1 MTVANT
7 EGPSIE
13 DMVDG
18 MQRLLRT
25 SARMYM
31 CLTRATYGRVG
42 EMTVRR
48 GLRAY
53 GEWRGSEMRQ
63 AHHALGLD
71 INMKTLIDRWD
82 NASTYIIKDK
92 IEASGSHAPDDNRFD
107 VTFCPASLVWK
118 EAGFDQWGHVYCD
131 EFHQAAASSYHPD
144 GNVVIPISM
153 MKGDDRCHF
162 RWVMPGGAQ
171 APDKSEPTAR
181 GRRLAEDYKSDTDEE
196 AARKSLT
203 RSNRLVGGRYV
214 TTARAI
220 LADFGDDGLG
230 VVRDGMR
237 AWGRMRGEFLR
248 REHEKRGLEIGSV
261 SLMHQ
266 HDFPC
271 ATVWDMEE
279 SEAPP
284 ERYAAQIRWTPQDE
298 VWRDFDAVDLGE
310 HWYGAAYDA
319 LVEAYL
325 PGAHIAWPRLQCRGH
340 AVSEIEITA

>member
-1 MTVANT
+1 M
-7 EGPSIE
+7 
-13 DMVDG
+13 
-18 MQRLLRT
+18 
-25 SARMYM
+25 
-31 CLTRATYGRVG
+31 
-42 EMTVRR
+42 
-48 GLRAY
+48 
-53 GEWRGSEMRQ
+53 
-63 AHHALGLD
+63 
-71 INMKTLIDRWD
+71 
-82 NASTYIIKDK
+82 
-92 IEASGSHAPDDNRFD
+92 
-107 VTFCPASLVWK
+107 TFCPASLVWK

-144 GNVVIPISM
+144 GNVVIPINM

-171 APDKSEPTAR
+171 APDESEPTAL

-214 TTARAI
+214 TAARAILADFGDDGLGVVRDGMRAWGRDYKSDTDEEAARKSLTRSNRLVGGRYVTAARAI

-248 REHEKRGLEIGSV
+248 REHEKRGLEIGPV
-261 SLMHQ
+261 SLMRQ

-271 ATVWDMEE
+271 ATVWDVEE
-279 SEAPP
+279 SEATP

-298 VWRDFDAVDLGE
+298 VWRDLDAVDLGE
-310 HWYGAAYDA
+310 HWYGAAYGA

-325 PGAHIAWPRLQCRGH
+325 PGAHIAWPRLQCRGD